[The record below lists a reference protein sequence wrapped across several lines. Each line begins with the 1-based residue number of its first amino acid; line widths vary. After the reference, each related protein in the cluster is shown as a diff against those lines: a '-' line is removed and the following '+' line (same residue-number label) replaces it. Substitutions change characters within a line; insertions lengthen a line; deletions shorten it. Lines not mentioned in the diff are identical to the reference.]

1 MQVYTAGQLKKTFFK
16 VQVMS
21 PTNSPEQ
28 IYEQARGNQL
38 VISSADAAAV
48 TEMMADVAATYS
60 IIREIDTTGF
70 EAVGTFVPIPYRRES
85 D

>member
-1 MQVYTAGQLKKTFFK
+1 MQVYTAGQLKKTFSK

-70 EAVGTFVPIPYRRES
+70 ETVGTFVPIPYRRES

>member
-1 MQVYTAGQLKKTFFK
+1 
-16 VQVMS
+16 MS